1 MKAMLFA
8 AGEGQ
13 RLRPIT
19 GSIPKPL
26 VPVAGRPM
34 VEYPLLLLRHYGIT
48 DIIINLHH
56 LGAQVEAYLGDGA
69 RFGVDIRYS
78 KEQVLLDT
86 GGGLLKAKRFLEHET
101 FIVINTDV
109 LIDLPL
115 DRLIR
120 FHNENK
126 AAATLVLRPDELA
139 DRYGSMD
146 VDGEG
151 RICRFLD
158 TRAPSNPIGTL
169 QKLMFTGVQILEPIV
184 FAYMEPEAEKF
195 STTKHTYPKML
206 ARGEPLFGYCFEGY
220 WQDLGTVERI
230 KAAEESLSDG
240 RMKLHYL

>member
-19 GSIPKPL
+19 EKTPKPL

-34 VEYPLLLLRHYGIT
+34 IEYPLLLLRHYGIR

-56 LGAQVEAYLGDGA
+56 LGSQVEAHLGDGT
-69 RFGVDIRYS
+69 RFGLDIRYS
-78 KEQVLLDT
+78 KEDILLDT
-86 GGGLLKAKRFLEHET
+86 GGGLRQAKAFLEKEP

-120 FHNENK
+120 FHKEK
-126 AAATLVLRPDELA
+126 QSAATLVLRPDALA
-139 DRYGSMD
+139 DQYGSID
-146 VDGEG
+146 VDDAD

-158 TRAPSNPIGTL
+158 TRSPQKFFGTPR
-169 QKLMFTGVQILEPIV
+169 KLMFTGVQILEPTI
-184 FAYMEPEAEKF
+184 FAYMESEAEKF
-195 STTKHTYPKML
+195 STTKHTYPRML
-206 ARGEPLFGYCFEGY
+206 GRGERLFGYCFEGY
-220 WQDLGTVERI
+220 WQDLGTIERI
-230 KAAEESLSDG
+230 KEAERRLALGQAS
-240 RMKLHYL
+240 LHYL